1 MRFCSHHS
9 VGFFVVV
16 VVAAAAVVEASATSP
31 GLNTGPVVDT
41 ALGIGLAWE
50 WVVVGD
56 REVAWVVDAAAAA
69 A

>member
-1 MRFCSHHS
+1 MHFCSHHS

-16 VVAAAAVVEASATSP
+16 VVVVVAAAAAVVEASATSP
-31 GLNTGPVVDT
+31 GLNT

-69 A
+69 AA